1 MNNKQPIF
9 TEANQKNIWQKIDEI
24 ALVLMRFDRDCDP
37 FLMYG
42 EAAFSCSYFIA
53 VLNWTT
59 RSVMQKSL
67 ISIFKKSTISIKK
80 FCI

>member
-37 FLMYG
+37 F
-42 EAAFSCSYFIA
+42 
-53 VLNWTT
+53 
-59 RSVMQKSL
+59 
-67 ISIFKKSTISIKK
+67 
-80 FCI
+80 

>member
-24 ALVLMRFDRDCDP
+24 ALVLIRFDRDYDP

-42 EAAFSCSYFIA
+42 RSRHSVGSYFIV
-53 VLNWTT
+53 VLNW
-59 RSVMQKSL
+59 MM
-67 ISIFKKSTISIKK
+67 KKIM
-80 FCI
+80 